1 MEKNFKWG
9 PWKKGGIDS
18 SYGPF
23 AIQEYEREGTKDVG
37 EFKDIPAYQSR
48 FDVVDEQGGHHEFNS
63 RSDAMKYAEKSFKE
77 WKKMQKTKKNS
88 IEQKKLA
95 VIKSN
100 AAPEVKLKALEK
112 LDEKLNGAEA
122 DKVSQMAKE
131 VESVREEIGK
141 IVTKF
146 ALTLDRDDIDP
157 KLAQKIKIAMEQ
169 ALGKLAEANL
179 GSKELAQ
186 KYKGAQR

>member
-1 MEKNFKWG
+1 MN
-9 PWKKGGIDS
+9 
-18 SYGPF
+18 
-23 AIQEYEREGTKDVG
+23 A
-37 EFKDIPAYQSR
+37 
-48 FDVVDEQGGHHEFNS
+48 N
-63 RSDAMKYAEKSFKE
+63 
-77 WKKMQKTKKNS
+77 
-88 IEQKKLA
+88 EQKKLA

-100 AAPEVKLKALEK
+100 AAPEVKLKALEILSNGTLEDYHKMTKANQTGDKKTALEIAQK
-112 LDEKLNGAEA
+112 LAQSGWKDSARMKDVEHVLKQLSNGYDNADSKLNGAEA

-131 VESVREEIGK
+131 VESVREEMGK

-157 KLAQKIKIAMEQ
+157 KLAQKIKTAMGS